1 MSNIR
6 EFNVAIPHY
15 QGGDTIENR
24 RAFSR
29 FDTQFSAQY
38 FLKERKG
45 DWRACT
51 VSNISRKGMG
61 IQFHSPNTIS
71 TGSAIHLEITTPTA
85 LKSISVEGIVQW
97 SDKVNGDLMCG
108 IEWFRLDGSTG

>member
-1 MSNIR
+1 LSNIR

-29 FDTQFSAQY
+29 FNTQFSAQY

-61 IQFHSPNTIS
+61 IQFHNPTTIS
-71 TGSAIHLEITTPTA
+71 TGSAIHLEITIPTA
-85 LKSISVEGIVQW
+85 LKPISVEGIVKW
-97 SDKVNGDLMCG
+97 SNEVNGDFIGG
-108 IEWFRLDGSTG
+108 IEWFRLDGSIG